1 MFSQPTSD
9 CWTCLN
15 RSPSCKNDQ
24 VLLGQVTYIDFKND
38 PQPAADNLLY
48 PVMHKRKSFAHE
60 RELRAVI
67 QRRPSSKNGR
77 PLRLPA
83 DPLSEDFPNDLPK
96 DGVLITL
103 DLEQLVEKIYV
114 APSSPSWFR
123 DLVEKVVLRH
133 KLVKEVKKSDLD
145 ADPLY

>member
-1 MFSQPTSD
+1 MNWNQRLCGSYTREAKRQFVFSQPTSD

-114 APSSPSWFR
+114 APSS
-123 DLVEKVVLRH
+123 
-133 KLVKEVKKSDLD
+133 
-145 ADPLY
+145 